1 VLCYASNAYIVPSQ
15 SLCYWRP
22 DSVIKIHHTLD
33 FDSRK
38 EIVGKIYFKGLWS
51 RFDRLSRQP
60 GACLHD
66 VPALCADQA
75 LFDKA
80 WTLPDVEKVAAS

>member
-1 VLCYASNAYIVPSQ
+1 
-15 SLCYWRP
+15 
-22 DSVIKIHHTLD
+22 VIKIHHSLD

-51 RFDRLSRQP
+51 RFDRLSRKHEP
-60 GACLHD
+60 VCMMFRLYA
-66 VPALCADQA
+66 PAKA

-80 WTLPDVEKVAAS
+80 WTLPDVENVGAR

>member
-1 VLCYASNAYIVPSQ
+1 
-15 SLCYWRP
+15 
-22 DSVIKIHHTLD
+22 LD

-51 RFDRLSRQP
+51 GFDRLSRNHEP
-60 GACLHD
+60 VCMMFRLYA
-66 VPALCADQA
+66 PTKA

-80 WTLPDVEKVAAS
+80 WTLPDVEKVAAR